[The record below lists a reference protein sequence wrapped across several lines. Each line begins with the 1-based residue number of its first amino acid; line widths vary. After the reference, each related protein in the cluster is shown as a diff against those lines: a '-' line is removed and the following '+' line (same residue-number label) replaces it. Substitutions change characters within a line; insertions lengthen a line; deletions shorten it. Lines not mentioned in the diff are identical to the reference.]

1 MKLVLPVLLLIYIV
15 SEATWLYAQKG
26 FYAKQFKSFSSKPLA
41 IRSKLAV
48 ALVYPLL
55 LAGFYFLVLKENTN
69 NKLAKGIL
77 FGTVAY
83 GVYNL
88 TNKAT
93 LPGYSWT
100 MLVVDTAWGAALF
113 GALGYLGGKWYK
125 K

>member
-1 MKLVLPVLLLIYIV
+1 MNLLVLLLIYIV

-26 FYAKQFKSFSSKPLA
+26 FYAKQFKAFSSKPLA
-41 IRSKLAV
+41 IRSMLAV

-55 LAGFYFLVLKENTN
+55 LAGFYFLVLKGTN
-69 NKLAKGIL
+69 KQTVAAKGLL
-77 FGTVAY
+77 FGAVAY

-100 MLVVDTAWGAALF
+100 MLIVDTAWGAILF
-113 GALGYLGGKWYK
+113 GTLGYLSK
-125 K
+125 KDI